1 MLKNYERL
9 FTHLS
14 PGVSAPIPI
23 NHILVSLKFL
33 THRIIERIFL
43 SNFFTWGSVCFAHI
57 RFRKAWAAAGRTTD
71 DLPFAAMFG
80 TTGSWIGLA
89 LNILCLIAQFYVA
102 LWPIGGKPDAEAFF
116 ESYLAA
122 PIVIAFFVGY
132 KLYYRQWSIGVKL
145 ADIDVDA
152 GRREVDFV
160 AFRAELDAEKA
171 ERQSWPAWKRYWN
184 FWF

>member
-1 MLKNYERL
+1 MA
-9 FTHLS
+9 
-14 PGVSAPIPI
+14 SA
-23 NHILVSLKFL
+23 V
-33 THRIIERIFL
+33 IE
-43 SNFFTWGSVCFAHI
+43 CFCAH
-57 RFRKAWAAAGRTTD
+57 
-71 DLPFAAMFG
+71 
-80 TTGSWIGLA
+80 
-89 LNILCLIAQFYVA
+89 
-102 LWPIGGKPDAEAFF
+102 AEAFF